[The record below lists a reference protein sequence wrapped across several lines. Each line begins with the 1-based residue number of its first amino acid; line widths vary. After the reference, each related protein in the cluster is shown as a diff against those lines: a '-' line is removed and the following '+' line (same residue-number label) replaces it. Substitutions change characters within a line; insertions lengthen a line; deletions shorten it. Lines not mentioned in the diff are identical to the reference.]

1 MALSTGWIEKRQH
14 ERKEAAWEVTY
25 QVLDLSEA
33 ETICRQPHFQ
43 DLIVAK
49 EKTLGFHGLTRDI
62 SQGGFSIVGDQSLK
76 QGSALMVYL
85 HHYQYRS
92 SLVAVAKVA
101 HTSERAPEGPFQYR
115 SGLKILAVDVDSL
128 DRIIQDL

>member
-1 MALSTGWIEKRQH
+1 MALRTGWIEKRQH

-25 QVLDLSEA
+25 QVLDPSEA
-33 ETICRQPHFQ
+33 ETICRQPNFQ
-43 DLIVAK
+43 DLTAAR

-62 SQGGFSIVGDQSLK
+62 SQGGFSIVSDQSLQ
-76 QGSALMVYL
+76 QGTALMVYL

-101 HTSERAPEGPFQYR
+101 HTSETVSDGSFQYR
-115 SGLKILAVDVDSL
+115 SGLKILVVDVESL
-128 DRIIQDL
+128 DRILQSL